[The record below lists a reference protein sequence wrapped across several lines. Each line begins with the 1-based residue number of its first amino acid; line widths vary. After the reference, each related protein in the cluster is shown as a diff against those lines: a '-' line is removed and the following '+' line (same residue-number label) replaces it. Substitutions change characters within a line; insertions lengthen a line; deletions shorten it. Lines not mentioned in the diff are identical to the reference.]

1 MSGRDEVVIGVFV
14 LLGAALIVVGALWL
28 SDHRWQGDYR
38 TVQARFDQVGQL
50 RPGNT
55 VRLRGVDVGSVQ
67 SIDVAGDGVTVVLR
81 VRSEVPLPERPV
93 VSAQPV
99 SLFGEWSASVVSASR
114 YPEAEVDTAGL
125 PEGTVPGVASSDFA
139 QLSDYTGQIAANLE
153 NITDQL
159 EVAFNEQTARNLA
172 DAVENFEQ
180 ASDELVTLL
189 RRQRESFGGFAR
201 DMEQSGRTIRRVA
214 ADLDSTVRRLERAT
228 AEGELTAI
236 LDHTRN
242 ATASLD
248 RASGRLEGTVA
259 SADSTLRR
267 ADSTLR
273 HAQSI
278 LSRVDR
284 GEGSLGRMANDPRL
298 YEDLTVTLAEL
309 QALLDDLK
317 QNPGKY
323 FKFSIF

>member
-1 MSGRDEVVIGVFV
+1 MRARDEVVTGVFV
-14 LLGAALIVVGALWL
+14 LLGIAVVVVGALWL
-28 SDHRWQGDYR
+28 SEHRWRGEFQTLR
-38 TVQARFDQVGQL
+38 ARFDQVGQL

-67 SIDVAGDGVTVVLR
+67 SIDVAGDGVTVTLR
-81 VRSEVPLPERPV
+81 IRSEVPLPERSV
-93 VSAQPV
+93 VSAHPV
-99 SLFGEWSASVVSASR
+99 SLFGEWSASVVPAGR
-114 YPEAEVDTAGL
+114 YPEAAADTTGM

-139 QLSDYTGQIAANLE
+139 QLSDYTGQIASNLQS
-153 NITDQL
+153 ITDQL
-159 EVAFNEQTARNLA
+159 EVAFNEQTAQNLA
-172 DAVENFEQ
+172 NAVENFER

-189 RRQRESFGGFAR
+189 SRQRESFGGFAQ
-201 DMEQSGRTIRRVA
+201 DMEQSGRALRRVA

-228 AEGELTAI
+228 AEGELSAI

-242 ATASLD
+242 TTASLE
-248 RASGRLEGTVA
+248 RVSGQLEGTVA
-259 SADSTLRR
+259 SADSTIRQ

-273 HAQSI
+273 AARSI
-278 LSRVDR
+278 LGRIDR

-298 YEDLTVTLAEL
+298 YEDLTVTLTEL

-323 FKFSIF
+323 FKFSVF